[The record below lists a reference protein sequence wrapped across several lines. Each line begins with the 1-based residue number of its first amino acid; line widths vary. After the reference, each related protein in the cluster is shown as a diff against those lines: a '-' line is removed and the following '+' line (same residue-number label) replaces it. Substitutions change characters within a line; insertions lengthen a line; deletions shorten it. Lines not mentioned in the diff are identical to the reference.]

1 MTNTNRKSS
10 FVDRN
15 SASWGRTLWD
25 GTRRGLLAT
34 GKLMLVIV
42 PVYTGMA
49 VLKYVGILQII
60 AGWCR
65 PAMHL
70 FGLPGDAALALV
82 LGNFLNLYSAIGVM
96 ASLKLPHAQMTIL
109 SVILLFSHSQILE
122 SSVFFQMKTKYGI
135 LWAIRLVT
143 ALIVGYALHFVIR

>member
-1 MTNTNRKSS
+1 MTSRFSVPSS
-10 FVDRN
+10 PV
-15 SASWGRTLWD
+15 SVSWRRTLWD
-25 GTRRGLLAT
+25 GARKGLIAT
-34 GKLMLVIV
+34 GKLMLIIV

-49 VLKYVGILQII
+49 LLKYAGILTVI
-60 AGWCR
+60 ADWCR
-65 PAMHL
+65 PAMKY

-96 ASLKLPHAQMTIL
+96 ASLSMTRAQVTIL
-109 SVILLFSHSQILE
+109 ALILLISHSQILE

-143 ALIVGYALHFVIR
+143 ALLTGYALHFLIR